1 MSADLPALWAHLAGS
16 PLFWLCFTLLAY
28 LLAVAVHQRAGG
40 HPLLL
45 PMLTSVVVVIAFLLA
60 TGTPYPVYAKHT
72 WFLQFL
78 IGPATVAL
86 AIPLYG
92 QLGRLKRMLAPIVV
106 ALLAGC
112 LTSVVSAV
120 GIAWALGGNFL
131 TQASVAPKSAT
142 MPIAMEV
149 AGLSGGLPSLTTI
162 AVAITGVSGAIM
174 AGALLKA
181 MRVQDPAVQ
190 GFALG
195 LSAHAIGVA
204 RAFQTNETAGA
215 FAALGMGLNGIAT
228 AVAVPLLFALL
239 ALF

>member
-1 MSADLPALWAHLAGS
+1 MSANLLAIWAHLADS

-28 LLAVAVHQRAGG
+28 LLAVTIHQRASG

-45 PMLTSVVVVIAFLLA
+45 PVLTAVIAVVAFLAA
-60 TGTPYPVYAKHT
+60 TGTPYPVYARHT

-92 QLGRLKRMLAPIVV
+92 QLGRLKRMLLPVAV

-112 LTSVVSAV
+112 ATAVVSAV
-120 GIAWALGGNFL
+120 GIAWALGASFA

-149 AGLSGGLPSLTTI
+149 AGLNGGLPSLTTI
-162 AVAITGVSGAIM
+162 AVAITGIAGAIM
-174 AGALLKA
+174 AGFLLRAL
-181 MRVQDPAVQ
+181 RVNDPAVQ

-204 RAFQTNETAGA
+204 RAFQINETAGA

-228 AVAVPLLFALL
+228 AIVVPLLFALL

>member
-1 MSADLPALWAHLAGS
+1 MSANLLAIWAHLADS

-28 LLAVAVHQRAGG
+28 LLAVTIHQRAGG

-45 PMLTSVVVVIAFLLA
+45 PVLTAVIAVVAFLAA
-60 TGTPYPVYAKHT
+60 TGTPYPVYARHT

-92 QLGRLKRMLAPIVV
+92 QLGRLKRMLLPVAV

-112 LTSVVSAV
+112 ATAVVSAV
-120 GIAWALGGNFL
+120 GIAWALGASFA

-149 AGLSGGLPSLTTI
+149 AGLNGGLPSLTTI
-162 AVAITGVSGAIM
+162 AVAITGIAGAIM
-174 AGALLKA
+174 AGFLLRAL
-181 MRVQDPAVQ
+181 RVNDPAVQ

-204 RAFQTNETAGA
+204 RAFQINETAGA

-228 AVAVPLLFALL
+228 AIVVPLLFALL

>member
-1 MSADLPALWAHLAGS
+1 MSANLPALWAHLADT

-28 LLAVAVHQRAGG
+28 ILAVAVHRRAGG

-45 PMLTSVVVVIAFLLA
+45 PVLTAVIVVVAFLAA
-60 TGTPYPVYAKHT
+60 TGTPYPVYARHT

-92 QLGRLKRMLAPIVV
+92 QLDRLKRMLVPVAV

-112 LTSVVSAV
+112 LTAVVSAV
-120 GIAWALGGNFL
+120 GIAWALGGSFA

-149 AGLSGGLPSLTTI
+149 AGLNGGLPALTTI
-162 AVAITGVSGAIM
+162 AVAITGIAGAIM
-174 AGALLKA
+174 AGVLLRAL
-181 MRVQDPAVQ
+181 RVNDPAVQ

-204 RAFQTNETAGA
+204 RAFQANETAGA

-228 AVAVPLLFALL
+228 ALAVPLLFALL